1 MNKNLRNLLKVLF
14 YNQRSADMKKII
26 RETLNKTE
34 PARAEQCTPA
44 GERAARDPARNR
56 PRQTRRAGSDFVQRA
71 LRTASALALAVISAA
86 APDYSVSAAPDSLS
100 AVSAAL
106 IEAETGTVL
115 YEKNAHEHR
124 AMASTTKIMT
134 ALLTIEAG
142 DLDREFTV
150 DPLAIRVEGTS
161 MGLQEGDR
169 VSRRDLLYGILLP
182 SGNDAANAA
191 AVSVGGSIPE
201 FVKLMN
207 SKAQELGLSDTH
219 FVTPSGLDADGHYT
233 TALDL
238 ARLTAYA
245 MREEIFRKVVCC
257 RSARVEF
264 GNPPYMRTLYNSNK
278 MLSRYEGAIGVKTGF
293 TDNARRCLVSA
304 AERDGVTLIAVTLN
318 AGDDWNDHTKMLDY
332 GFTQVKAYP
341 LELGCN
347 VRVPVAGTGESVGV
361 YAHEETISL
370 TPQQRG
376 SLTRT
381 VLLPAFVYGT
391 VDKGDRL
398 GEIQFFLEGELVKTC
413 PLYSD
418 STVKAPKEEL
428 SLFQRILERVG
439 IFV

>member
-1 MNKNLRNLLKVLF
+1 
-14 YNQRSADMKKII
+14 MKK
-26 RETLNKTE
+26 LMK
-34 PARAEQCTPA
+34 
-44 GERAARDPARNR
+44 RAAALIF
-56 PRQTRRAGSDFVQRA
+56 AGV
-71 LRTASALALAVISAA
+71 TAA
-86 APDYSVSAAPDSLS
+86 ALDLTVAAAGPGDLS
-100 AVSAAL
+100 AVSAVL

-115 YEKNAHEHR
+115 YQKNAGERR

-191 AVSVGGSIPE
+191 AVSVSGSIPE

-245 MREEIFRKVVCC
+245 MKEETFCEIVAC
-257 RSARVEF
+257 RSAEVEF
-264 GNPPYMRTLYNSNK
+264 GNPPYKRTLYNSNK
-278 MLSRYEGAIGVKTGF
+278 MLARYDGAIGVKTGF

-341 LELGCN
+341 LELGCDT
-347 VRVPVAGTGESVGV
+347 RVSVAGTGKSVGV
-361 YAHEETISL
+361 YSHEETLAL
-370 TPQQRG
+370 TPQKR
-376 SLTRT
+376 TRIT
-381 VLLPAFVYGT
+381 RRVMLPAFVYGT
-391 VDKGDRL
+391 VDKGDKL
-398 GEIQFFLEGELVKTC
+398 GEIQFFLDGELVKTC
-413 PLYSD
+413 PLYAD
-418 STVKAPKEEL
+418 STVTVPKEEL
-428 SLFQRILERVG
+428 SLFRRILEWAG
-439 IFV
+439 IIV

>member
-1 MNKNLRNLLKVLF
+1 
-14 YNQRSADMKKII
+14 MKK
-26 RETLNKTE
+26 LMK
-34 PARAEQCTPA
+34 
-44 GERAARDPARNR
+44 RAAALIF
-56 PRQTRRAGSDFVQRA
+56 AGV
-71 LRTASALALAVISAA
+71 TAA
-86 APDYSVSAAPDSLS
+86 ALDLTVAAAGPGDLS
-100 AVSAAL
+100 AVSAVL

-115 YEKNAHEHR
+115 YQKNAGERR

-191 AVSVGGSIPE
+191 AVSVSGSIPE

-245 MREEIFRKVVCC
+245 MKEETFCEIVAC
-257 RSARVEF
+257 RSAEVEF
-264 GNPPYMRTLYNSNK
+264 GNPPYKRTLYNSNK
-278 MLSRYEGAIGVKTGF
+278 MLARYDGAIGVKTGF

-341 LELGCN
+341 LELGCDT
-347 VRVPVAGTGESVGV
+347 RVSVAGTGKSVGV
-361 YAHEETISL
+361 YSHEETLAL
-370 TPQQRG
+370 TPQQR
-376 SLTRT
+376 TRIT
-381 VLLPAFVYGT
+381 RRVMLPAFVYGT
-391 VDKGDRL
+391 VDKGDKL
-398 GEIQFFLEGELVKTC
+398 GEIQFFLDGELVKTC
-413 PLYSD
+413 PLYAD
-418 STVKAPKEEL
+418 STVTVPKEEL
-428 SLFQRILERVG
+428 SLFRRILEWAG
-439 IFV
+439 IIV

>member
-1 MNKNLRNLLKVLF
+1 
-14 YNQRSADMKKII
+14 MKK
-26 RETLNKTE
+26 LMKM
-34 PARAEQCTPA
+34 
-44 GERAARDPARNR
+44 
-56 PRQTRRAGSDFVQRA
+56 
-71 LRTASALALAVISAA
+71 AA
-86 APDYSVSAAPDSLS
+86 ALVLAGVTAAALDLTVAAAGPGDLS
-100 AVSAAL
+100 AVSAVL

-115 YEKNAHEHR
+115 YQKNAGERR

-191 AVSVGGSIPE
+191 AVSVSGSIPE

-245 MREEIFRKVVCC
+245 MKEETFREIVAC
-257 RSARVEF
+257 RSAEVEF
-264 GNPPYMRTLYNSNK
+264 GNPPYKRTLYNSNK
-278 MLSRYEGAIGVKTGF
+278 MLARYDGAIGVKTGF

-341 LELGCN
+341 LELGCDT
-347 VRVPVAGTGESVGV
+347 RVSVAGTGQSVGV
-361 YAHEETISL
+361 YSHEEMLAL
-370 TPQQRG
+370 TPQQR
-376 SLTRT
+376 TRIT
-381 VLLPAFVYGT
+381 RRVMLPTFVYGT
-391 VDKGDRL
+391 VDKGDKL
-398 GEIQFFLEGELVKTC
+398 GEIQFYLDGELVKTC
-413 PLYSD
+413 PLYAD
-418 STVKAPKEEL
+418 STVTVPKEEL
-428 SLFQRILERVG
+428 SLFRRILEWAG
-439 IFV
+439 IIV

>member
-1 MNKNLRNLLKVLF
+1 
-14 YNQRSADMKKII
+14 MKK
-26 RETLNKTE
+26 LMK
-34 PARAEQCTPA
+34 
-44 GERAARDPARNR
+44 RAAALVL
-56 PRQTRRAGSDFVQRA
+56 AGVTAVA
-71 LRTASALALAVISAA
+71 LDLTAA
-86 APDYSVSAAPDSLS
+86 AAGPGDLS
-100 AVSAAL
+100 AVSAVL

-115 YEKNAHEHR
+115 YQKNAGERR

-191 AVSVGGSIPE
+191 AVSVSGSIPE

-245 MREEIFRKVVCC
+245 MKEETFREIVAC
-257 RSARVEF
+257 RSAEVEF
-264 GNPPYMRTLYNSNK
+264 GNPPYKRTLYNSNK
-278 MLSRYEGAIGVKTGF
+278 MLARYDGAIGVKTGF

-341 LELGCN
+341 LELGCDT
-347 VRVPVAGTGESVGV
+347 RVSVAGTGKSVGV
-361 YAHEETISL
+361 YSHEETLAL
-370 TPQQRG
+370 TPQQR
-376 SLTRT
+376 TRIT
-381 VLLPAFVYGT
+381 RRVMLPAFVYGT
-391 VDKGDRL
+391 VDKGDKL
-398 GEIQFFLEGELVKTC
+398 GEIQFFLDGELVKTC
-413 PLYSD
+413 PLYAD
-418 STVKAPKEEL
+418 STVTVPKEEL
-428 SLFQRILERVG
+428 SLFRRILEWAG
-439 IFV
+439 IIV

>member
-1 MNKNLRNLLKVLF
+1 
-14 YNQRSADMKKII
+14 MKK
-26 RETLNKTE
+26 LMK
-34 PARAEQCTPA
+34 
-44 GERAARDPARNR
+44 RAAALVL
-56 PRQTRRAGSDFVQRA
+56 AGV
-71 LRTASALALAVISAA
+71 TAA
-86 APDYSVSAAPDSLS
+86 ALDLTAAAAGPGDLS
-100 AVSAAL
+100 AVSAVL

-115 YEKNAHEHR
+115 YQKNAGERR

-182 SGNDAANAA
+182 SGNDAANAT
-191 AVSVGGSIPE
+191 AVSVSGSIPE

-245 MREEIFRKVVCC
+245 MKEETFCEIVAC
-257 RSARVEF
+257 RSAEVEF
-264 GNPPYMRTLYNSNK
+264 GNPPYKRTLYNSNK
-278 MLSRYEGAIGVKTGF
+278 MLARYDGAIGVKTGF

-332 GFTQVKAYP
+332 GFTQLKAYP
-341 LELGCN
+341 LELGCDT
-347 VRVPVAGTGESVGV
+347 RVSVAGTGQSVGV
-361 YAHEETISL
+361 YSHEETLAL
-370 TPQQRG
+370 TPQQR
-376 SLTRT
+376 TRIT
-381 VLLPAFVYGT
+381 RRVMLPAFVYGT
-391 VDKGDRL
+391 VDKGDKL
-398 GEIQFFLEGELVKTC
+398 GEIRFFLDGELVKTC
-413 PLYSD
+413 PLYAD
-418 STVKAPKEEL
+418 STVTVPKEEL
-428 SLFQRILERVG
+428 SLFRRILEWAG
-439 IFV
+439 IIV